1 MKWKKSPL
9 RSQKIFYLEK
19 DLLPNGQVD
28 RHYSAICVI
37 DNDTHPNLLMEK
49 YKKIPVW
56 NRFSLNLSDISFIIT
71 FSHPCGTLII
81 LLFYIMR
88 PSILIFP
95 GFPGKVLCFE
105 IPMAVLTPW
114 EAMILL
120 EKWTQTN
127 SSQQAANCYSQIES
141 SGKGLSRLWS
151 NLMGKLYN
159 YLLLELRRRETKIW
173 TQL

>member
-1 MKWKKSPL
+1 
-9 RSQKIFYLEK
+9 
-19 DLLPNGQVD
+19 
-28 RHYSAICVI
+28 
-37 DNDTHPNLLMEK
+37 
-49 YKKIPVW
+49 
-56 NRFSLNLSDISFIIT
+56 
-71 FSHPCGTLII
+71 
-81 LLFYIMR
+81 MR

-141 SGKGLSRLWS
+141 TGKGLSRLWS

-159 YLLLELRRRETKIW
+159 YLLLELRPSYGW
-173 TQL
+173 TQLFIFTRIIVLQTNPCLEYHSHFGGETEFEVH

>member
-1 MKWKKSPL
+1 
-9 RSQKIFYLEK
+9 
-19 DLLPNGQVD
+19 
-28 RHYSAICVI
+28 
-37 DNDTHPNLLMEK
+37 
-49 YKKIPVW
+49 
-56 NRFSLNLSDISFIIT
+56 
-71 FSHPCGTLII
+71 
-81 LLFYIMR
+81 MR
-88 PSILIFP
+88 TSILIFP
-95 GFPGKVLCFE
+95 GFPGKVLCSE

-159 YLLLELRRRETKIW
+159 YLLLELRRVETHQDMDSAVYFHKNHCSSNLPCLEYHFHFE
-173 TQL
+173 TEFEVHQHTLK

>member
-1 MKWKKSPL
+1 
-9 RSQKIFYLEK
+9 
-19 DLLPNGQVD
+19 
-28 RHYSAICVI
+28 
-37 DNDTHPNLLMEK
+37 
-49 YKKIPVW
+49 
-56 NRFSLNLSDISFIIT
+56 
-71 FSHPCGTLII
+71 
-81 LLFYIMR
+81 MR

-159 YLLLELRRRETKIW
+159 YLLLELRRTETKIW
-173 TQL
+173 TQLFIFTRIIVLQTYPWSWMEYHFHFGGETEFEVHQHTLKKWNIFWIQDNHFIYFCYLQYFAVRGKNTI

>member
-1 MKWKKSPL
+1 
-9 RSQKIFYLEK
+9 
-19 DLLPNGQVD
+19 
-28 RHYSAICVI
+28 
-37 DNDTHPNLLMEK
+37 MEK

-159 YLLLELRRRETKIW
+159 YLLLELRRVETHQDMDSAVYFHKNHCSSNLPCLEYHFHFE
-173 TQL
+173 TEFEVHQHTLK

>member
-1 MKWKKSPL
+1 
-9 RSQKIFYLEK
+9 
-19 DLLPNGQVD
+19 
-28 RHYSAICVI
+28 
-37 DNDTHPNLLMEK
+37 
-49 YKKIPVW
+49 
-56 NRFSLNLSDISFIIT
+56 
-71 FSHPCGTLII
+71 
-81 LLFYIMR
+81 MR
-88 PSILIFP
+88 TSILIFP
-95 GFPGKVLCFE
+95 GFPGKVLCSE

-173 TQL
+173 TQLSAVYFHKNHCSSNLPCLEYPFHFGGETEFEVHQHTLKERNIFWIQNNHFWYFCYLQCFAGRENKYNEVLSTHLHKTQG

>member
-1 MKWKKSPL
+1 
-9 RSQKIFYLEK
+9 
-19 DLLPNGQVD
+19 
-28 RHYSAICVI
+28 
-37 DNDTHPNLLMEK
+37 
-49 YKKIPVW
+49 
-56 NRFSLNLSDISFIIT
+56 
-71 FSHPCGTLII
+71 
-81 LLFYIMR
+81 MR

-114 EAMILL
+114 EVMILL

-141 SGKGLSRLWS
+141 TGKGLSRLWS

-159 YLLLELRRRETKIW
+159 YLLLELRETKIW
-173 TQL
+173 TQLFIFTRIIVLQTYPCLEYIPILGVRLNLRFINIPWRKETYFEYKTIIFDTSFYLQCFSVRENKYNIVLSTHLHKTQG